1 MEAIIVYIGIAMAI
15 TLIETFDSLR
25 DQGYNPSAVDRDKD
39 GLIQEG
45 TKWERRSRKL

>member
-1 MEAIIVYIGIAMAI
+1 MEAIYIYLLMAVAI

-39 GLIQEG
+39 GWIQEG
-45 TKWERRSRKL
+45 TKWERRSRRL